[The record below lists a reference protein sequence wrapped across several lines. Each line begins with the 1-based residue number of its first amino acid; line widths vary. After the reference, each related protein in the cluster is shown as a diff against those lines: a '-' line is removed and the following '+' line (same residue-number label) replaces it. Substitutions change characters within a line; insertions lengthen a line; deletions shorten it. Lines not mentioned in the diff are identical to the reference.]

1 MLSLFK
7 NWIQKS
13 WWTMPHF
20 LLLFLQITYFKPLY
34 MNNSKILEESIY
46 SVVVLHC
53 ICGLFVI
60 RYILWK

>member
-1 MLSLFK
+1 
-7 NWIQKS
+7 
-13 WWTMPHF
+13 MPHF